1 MKVRF
6 RITFEGE
13 SEQEAEWYTADGK
26 PTEVAPDE
34 FLEWVANWIRE
45 GPVGFLVDHP
55 DELKSTVEVTARI
68 PCPACSGKGDQGDSG
83 NAHLRLCLTC
93 DGEGE
98 IVISTAED
106 INGS

>member
-13 SEQEAEWYTADGK
+13 TEQDAEWDDWEGK
-26 PTEVAPDE
+26 SVEPTQENLLGAVAE
-34 FLEWVANWIRE
+34 EIRS
-45 GPVGFLVDHP
+45 GPVGFLVDF
-55 DELKSTVEVTARI
+55 DGDLKSTVEVTARI

-83 NAHLRLCLTC
+83 NAHLRPCLTC

-106 INGS
+106 VNGS